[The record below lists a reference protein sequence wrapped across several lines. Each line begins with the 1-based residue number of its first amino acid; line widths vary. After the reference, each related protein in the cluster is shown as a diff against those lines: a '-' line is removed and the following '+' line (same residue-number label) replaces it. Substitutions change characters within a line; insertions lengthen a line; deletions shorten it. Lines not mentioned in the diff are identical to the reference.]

1 MAAHSFKRI
10 EAEDIKLVGYLF
22 LVFLPVSSVSLLICR
37 SHGSKRDTGY
47 NQQPIE
53 DSRAI
58 HQAIPFAFKGLF
70 ICGEC
75 GRSIT
80 AEKKVKKSGREYI
93 YYRCTKFETN
103 CSQKPV
109 NETIIESQIADS
121 LQGLKMPEKVVSYVA
136 MGLKTSLTTKRATA
150 DKTKRNFEEEKKL
163 LEERLD
169 NLYEDKLDGNIA
181 KEFYKRKSDEYST
194 RIKDLDE
201 KISKMTHA
209 SLDYYD
215 FGSKILELASKASFL
230 YEKAHPEER
239 KELLSYLLSNSTL
252 KDRKALLQYK
262 KPFDRVLERASCSD
276 WRGRRDI
283 ITNNFSPKVLT
294 GLLNMS
300 ARFEVMR
307 ERMERVMAQ

>member
-276 WRGRRDI
+276 WRGRPDDFRTMDWHNI
-283 ITNNFSPKVLT
+283 SIQLQPMPIF
-294 GLLNMS
+294 
-300 ARFEVMR
+300 
-307 ERMERVMAQ
+307 